1 MSQGFSADGRSFL
14 TRGGPVEITAW
25 DLQTGR
31 PSIRSSSIPIP
42 WRVHSKDRGAFVGML
57 GSAERG
63 DAELVWADAASDVVR
78 ARLLV
83 GSSQAWHLA
92 WGDGDRSIRVVV
104 KDRRKARDVDTWEDR
119 WKGLE
124 VVTWD
129 LASGVVAR
137 RSISGPRGAKRPI
150 PLAYSADGRL
160 LAIFDHARGG
170 VQVWDVDAD
179 QPKGKLLP
187 DPSKITDSWRNAEF
201 TRDGRTLVVGR
212 TDGQAEVW
220 DLAESRLTRMIKIHP
235 GGFAYVQPSPDGRL
249 LASMVVTLDFPPFLR
264 KARVLL
270 GALLPGW
277 SRTDQEVAL
286 FDLAT
291 GQELARFPGASDV
304 EFSPDGRT
312 IVTREWDG
320 TFSVRDAPR
329 PLGR

>member
-1 MSQGFSADGRSFL
+1 MEGPGSRHLGPRLGGGGEAVDLGASGGQAPHPPGLFGRRAAPGHLRS
-14 TRGGPVEITAW
+14 GS
-25 DLQTGR
+25 GR
-31 PSIRSSSIPIP
+31 RPGLGR
-42 WRVHSKDRGAFVGML
+42 RR
-57 GSAERG
+57 GSA
-63 DAELVWADAASDVVR
+63 
-78 ARLLV
+78 
-83 GSSQAWHLA
+83 Q
-92 WGDGDRSIRVVV
+92 
-104 KDRRKARDVDTWEDR
+104 
-119 WKGLE
+119 
-124 VVTWD
+124 
-129 LASGVVAR
+129 
-137 RSISGPRGAKRPI
+137 
-150 PLAYSADGRL
+150 
-160 LAIFDHARGG
+160 
-170 VQVWDVDAD
+170 
-179 QPKGKLLP
+179 GKLLP

-235 GGFAYVQPSPDGRL
+235 GGVGYVQPSPDGRL
-249 LASMVVTLDFPPFLR
+249 LASMVVTLDFPPFLS